1 MFKVKGNKMKDP
13 KNCKNIEEI
22 KSFINK
28 IDKNI
33 IDLISKRFDY
43 VRESVKFNDLKE
55 EILLK
60 NKKEEIILNK
70 SFDEKNDY
78 ISLLNK
84 DIYKVL
90 LSSFE
95 KEEINIFEKNH
106 EEKSSVDKITK
117 VKKDKTKVS
126 KTKKTILIALV
137 GNYDE
142 ESPLHKLIPQSL
154 ESACDKL
161 GFNINIEWI
170 DTRRVNVKQLK
181 SFDAIWCTPGAAYK
195 STQGALNAINFARVN
210 NIPFLGTCAGYQHCI
225 LEFART
231 ELAFNQADSSE
242 LNKNAVMPLIYEL
255 NSKLVEK
262 VDEINLINNS
272 KTALIY
278 KNTIISENSESSYGL
293 NPYYINIFDNSSM
306 SFVGF
311 NSLNEVKVL
320 EIKENDFFI
329 ATAYLPEKSMLENK
343 THPLIEEFVKT
354 AYNKKT

>member
-1 MFKVKGNKMKDP
+1 MYLNEPPFGSIYTI
-13 KNCKNIEEI
+13 KN
-22 KSFINK
+22 
-28 IDKNI
+28 
-33 IDLISKRFDY
+33 
-43 VRESVKFNDLKE
+43 
-55 EILLK
+55 
-60 NKKEEIILNK
+60 
-70 SFDEKNDY
+70 
-78 ISLLNK
+78 
-84 DIYKVL
+84 
-90 LSSFE
+90 
-95 KEEINIFEKNH
+95 
-106 EEKSSVDKITK
+106 T
-117 VKKDKTKVS
+117 DKTN
-126 KTKKTILIALV
+126 KTILIALV

-170 DTRRVNVKQLK
+170 DTRRVNVKHLK
-181 SFDAIWCTPGAAYK
+181 SFDAIWCTPGAVYK

-210 NIPFLGTCAGYQHCI
+210 NIPFLGTCAGYQHCL

-242 LNKNAVMPLIYEL
+242 LNKNADMPLISEL
-255 NSKLVEK
+255 KSKLVEK
-262 VDEINLINNS
+262 ADEINLINNS

-278 KNTIISENSESSYGL
+278 KNTKINENSESSYGL